1 MHDLVHHTRPNG
13 EPYPV
18 EECRIYKAFI
28 EGRGTNVDD
37 EVMFCSDGTPFPCEY
52 WSYPIQKDGELVG
65 CVVTFNDITDRKRA
79 QEDLRQAEKMAALG
93 KLSAGLT
100 HELNNPAA
108 AVDRAAAQLVG
119 GIDSLQ
125 SAMIEVT
132 TAGVG
137 RDAWAELRARYQEY
151 KARASEAEP
160 ANAVELSDRE
170 DELIDWLEDHG
181 VERAWEHASTLAMGG
196 IRTED
201 LEDLEKV
208 VDRSAVDEVVRWLC
222 EALAVSGLADTITS
236 SARAISDLVNVV
248 KSYSHMDRAPVQDI
262 DIHDGLEDTLK
273 ILGHKLRQGI
283 EVSRDYDRNIPPIC
297 TFGTELNQVWTNLMD
312 NAIGAMGGTG
322 RLAIRTHR
330 EGDFAVVEITDSGP
344 GIPPEIQ
351 GKIFDPFFTTKDVG
365 EGTGL
370 GLDVVRRIVT
380 QRCGGKID
388 VDSQPGRSTF
398 SVWVPH
404 GGSDEVHANDTEA
417 SHPLARD

>member
-1 MHDLVHHTRPNG
+1 
-13 EPYPV
+13 
-18 EECRIYKAFI
+18 
-28 EGRGTNVDD
+28 
-37 EVMFCSDGTPFPCEY
+37 
-52 WSYPIQKDGELVG
+52 
-65 CVVTFNDITDRKRA
+65 
-79 QEDLRQAEKMAALG
+79 
-93 KLSAGLT
+93 
-100 HELNNPAA
+100 
-108 AVDRAAAQLVG
+108 
-119 GIDSLQ
+119 
-125 SAMIEVT
+125 MIEVT